1 MKSGE
6 SRSWLAGSD
15 LPARW
20 RGNERFVVLET
31 GFGGGQNFLATWDA
45 WRHDPDRCWQLHYLS
60 IDPRLPTR
68 ADLALAWAD
77 LGPSLRDLA
86 DDLIKAWP
94 PLTPNLHSLG
104 FAGGRVQ
111 LLLAPG
117 DLAAWLPELVAVVD
131 AFYLADATPAHP
143 GYAWQPRIFK
153 ALARLAAPHA
163 TAALWN
169 PAEAVLT
176 GLRSAGFAVRPRAG
190 ARGQGDITT
199 ASFAPRFEPR
209 RNAVRHGATA
219 PAGSSPRRAVIVGA
233 GLAGCAAAWALAQQ
247 GWTCTLIDRHA
258 APAQEASGNPAG
270 LFHGIVNPQD
280 GAHARFNRAAALQVQ
295 SVVRRAIEVHGVSGS
310 ANGLLRLE
318 PAQGDGAAM
327 QRQLQHLGL
336 PADYVR
342 ALNPAE
348 ASALCDIAL
357 QHPAWLYPTG
367 GWVAPGALAR
377 AMLAD
382 AGAAASYRGGIKIQ
396 ALRRCTAGWELL
408 DTRGAVVDMAGTVVL
423 ANAFDALRLLGGPA
437 WPVEKV
443 RGQISQW
450 RAGTGWAVPLM
461 PIAGVGYVLPLS
473 RSEVIFGATSQ
484 RGDDDPSV
492 RDSDHLRNLAQLG
505 RLTGNPVGHI
515 GAQELQGRTAWRM
528 VSRDRLPII
537 GGVPDLTALAP
548 PGRLRLDQPRFV
560 PRLPGLFVFTAL
572 GSRGITWSALGAQVL
587 ASSITGAPQPL
598 EARLLDAIDPARF
611 VSRAVRRSV
620 GAG

>member
-1 MKSGE
+1 MKSGAN
-6 SRSWLAGSD
+6 RACLAGSD

-20 RGNERFVVLET
+20 RGRERFVVLET

-45 WRHDPDRCWQLHYLS
+45 WRQDPDRCRQLHYFS
-60 IDPRLPTR
+60 IDPRLPGR
-68 ADLALAWAD
+68 ADLALALGD
-77 LGPSLRDLA
+77 LGSSLRDLA
-86 DDLIKAWP
+86 DELIKAWP

-117 DLAAWLPELVAVVD
+117 DLAAWLPELVAAVD
-131 AFYLADATPAHP
+131 AFFLVDVEPAHQ

-163 TAALWN
+163 TAALWS

-176 GLRSAGFAVRPRAG
+176 GLRSAGFVVRPRAG
-190 ARGQGDITT
+190 ASGQGDTT
-199 ASFAPRFEPR
+199 VASFAPRFVPR
-209 RNAVRHGATA
+209 RNAVQRGATA

-233 GLAGCAAAWALAQQ
+233 GLAGCAAAWALVRQ
-247 GWTCTLIDRHA
+247 GWTCTLIDHHA
-258 APAQEASGNPAG
+258 EPAQEASGNPAG

-280 GAHARFNRAAALQVQ
+280 GAHARFNRAAALRVQ
-295 SVVRRAIEVHGVSGS
+295 SVVRRAIETHGVPGNV
-310 ANGLLRLE
+310 NGLLRLE
-318 PAQGDGAAM
+318 PAHSNAATM

-342 ALNPAE
+342 AVDAPE
-348 ASALCDIAL
+348 ASALCGIAL

-382 AGAAASYRGGIKIQ
+382 AGAAATYRGGIEVQ
-396 ALRRCTAGWELL
+396 ALRQCTAGWELL
-408 DTRGAVVDMAGTVVL
+408 DPRGAVLDVAGTVVL

-443 RGQISQW
+443 RGQVSQW
-450 RAGTGWAVPLM
+450 RASTGWAVPLM

-473 RSEVIFGATSQ
+473 GSEVIFGATSQ
-484 RGDDDPSV
+484 RGDDDPAV
-492 RDSDHLRNLAQLG
+492 RDSDHRHNLAQLG
-505 RLTGNPVGHI
+505 RLTGNPVDHI

-537 GGVPDLTALAP
+537 GAMPDLSALAP

-598 EARLLDAIDPARF
+598 EASLLDAIDPARF
-611 VSRAVRRSV
+611 VARAVRRSV